1 VIISQIVQESV
12 FLTTV
17 AGYIGLSLG
26 VGLLE
31 LVSRIMANPNAKP
44 SDRTFFSNPEI
55 SLTVA
60 TAALAVLIIAGLFA
74 GLIPAKR
81 AIQIKPID
89 ALREE

>member
-1 VIISQIVQESV
+1 MLESV
-12 FLTTV
+12 FLTTT

-31 LVSRIMANPNAKP
+31 LVNKALQSSAGNNNDEA
-44 SDRTFFSNPEI
+44 FFRHPEI

-60 TAALAVLIIAGLFA
+60 LSALAVLIAAGFFA
-74 GLIPAKR
+74 GLIPATR